1 MEYVNDLALIPEQ
14 SFKKNGEGKGE
25 RKSEKYDARG
35 GENAA
40 PARAEWARAQSRRRK
55 GIAARPLG

>member
-40 PARAEWARAQSRRRK
+40 PARAEWARAQSR
-55 GIAARPLG
+55 